1 MERFQAEEIAVAK
14 SLWWECACWP
24 HVEGSRRP
32 ALLEGVREKRGQEWG
47 WGRAR
52 SQSPKPG
59 GAYELQKAVRI
70 WAQDFCS
77 QVEGSLHCAMLPLQE
92 VIMGL
97 PWRSSDWDTAHP
109 MQGPWVQ
116 SLVREL
122 RSHMPCGEANKKKSR
137 KRESGFEDQQKWCF
151 GLCMFFPSVC
161 LQTNQQSEWKLCTRS
176 KIQRTKLPNTFLSL
190 HRLNKLH
197 IPSSEFIQPTRRVES
212 AIKKHPEPLGWGGS
226 CCLQGLGLHLVVA
239 FSYGWTMSTP
249 KSICSSPTA
258 NMTLL
263 GDRTWRR

>member
-1 MERFQAEEIAVAK
+1 MGG
-14 SLWWECACWP
+14 C
-24 HVEGSRRP
+24 
-32 ALLEGVREKRGQEWG
+32 LLERRGVRSEGEGGAW
-47 WGRAR
+47 

-97 PWRSSDWDTAHP
+97 PWRSSDWDTALP

-122 RSHMPCGEANKKKSR
+122 RSHMPCGEAIKKK
-137 KRESGFEDQQKWCF
+137 KVVIRESLALKSSRNDALDSIF
-151 GLCMFFPSVC
+151 SS
-161 LQTNQQSEWKLCTRS
+161 LQFTCKPTNNQSESYAQDQKYKEQS
-176 KIQRTKLPNTFLSL
+176 FLSL
-190 HRLNKLH
+190 HSLNKLH

-249 KSICSSPTA
+249 KSVCSSPTA